1 NYTPEKKLETQHIQ
15 LKEGEQVV
23 EVHFEQALDQQQYGF
38 ICLMKNETVSIR
50 TSKKRVSGLVTAYN
64 KVNKAVSNFGRQEP
78 PEDIGIDAF
87 EFWCPNRRPDGNN
100 LAFTIAPAIRAFSA
114 SNLNNG
120 YTRPNK
126 TVDGCVGDW
135 NEEFS
140 RVIRQLDESQTISN
154 ITLMFDTDFDH
165 AMESTLR
172 GHPERVMPFCV
183 RSYRILDNNGEV
195 IYEKED
201 NYQTI

>member
-1 NYTPEKKLETQHIQ
+1 
-15 LKEGEQVV
+15 
-23 EVHFEQALDQQQYGF
+23 
-38 ICLMKNETVSIR
+38 
-50 TSKKRVSGLVTAYN
+50 
-64 KVNKAVSNFGRQEP
+64 
-78 PEDIGIDAF
+78 
-87 EFWCPNRRPDGNN
+87 

-126 TVDGCVGDW
+126 TVNGWVGHW
-135 NEEFS
+135 NEEVS
-140 RVIRQLDESQTISN
+140 RVSMQWDESQTISN

-201 NYQTI
+201 NYQTINIIELEETVTTDELIIEIERPGPDVAP